1 MASKGL
7 TVEVNGIEK
16 VEAEL
21 AKKFSKEALDE
32 ITDKALI
39 AGAQVI
45 KAELRKNFELFKD
58 TGASRDE
65 ITISKP
71 MILNGVKS
79 IIIYWSGPKNRWHII
94 HMNEFG
100 TVKNP
105 NPRGKGAI
113 ERSIKSGKKEYLRV
127 VAAEIGRSI

>member
-21 AKKFSKEALDE
+21 AKKFSKESLDK
-32 ITDKALI
+32 ITDRALI

-94 HMNEFG
+94 HMKEFG

>member
-21 AKKFSKEALDE
+21 AKKFSKEALDK
-32 ITDKALI
+32 ITDRALI

>member
-1 MASKGL
+1 MASQSL

-21 AKKFSKEALDE
+21 AKKFSKEALDK

-113 ERSIKSGKKEYLRV
+113 ERSLKSGKKEYLRV

>member
-1 MASKGL
+1 MASQGL
-7 TVEVNGIEK
+7 TIEVNGIEK

-39 AGAQVI
+39 AGARVI

-79 IIIYWSGPKNRWHII
+79 ILIYWSGPKNRWHII

>member
-1 MASKGL
+1 MASQGL
-7 TVEVNGIEK
+7 TIEVNGIEK

-79 IIIYWSGPKNRWHII
+79 ILIYWSGPKNRWHII

-113 ERSIKSGKKEYLRV
+113 ERSLKSGKKEYLRV

>member
-21 AKKFSKEALDE
+21 AKKFSKEALDK
-32 ITDKALI
+32 ITDRALI

-113 ERSIKSGKKEYLRV
+113 ERPIKSGKKEYLRV

>member
-7 TVEVNGIEK
+7 TVEVKGIEK
-16 VEAEL
+16 VVAEL
-21 AKKFSKEALDE
+21 NRKFSKEALDK

-39 AGAQVI
+39 AGARVI
-45 KAELRKNFELFKD
+45 KDELRKNFELFKD

-71 MILNGVKS
+71 MIINGTKS
-79 IIIYWSGPKNRWHII
+79 ILIYWSGPKNRWHII

-113 ERSIKSGKKEYLRV
+113 ERSDRKSTV
-127 VAAEIGRSI
+127 

>member
-1 MASKGL
+1 MAGQGL

-21 AKKFSKEALDE
+21 AKKFSKEALDK
-32 ITDKALI
+32 ITDRALI

-113 ERSIKSGKKEYLRV
+113 ERSIKSGKKEYLKV
-127 VAAEIGRSI
+127 VADEIGRSI

>member
-1 MASKGL
+1 MASQGL

-39 AGAQVI
+39 AGARVI

-79 IIIYWSGPKNRWHII
+79 ILIYWSGPKNRWHII

>member
-1 MASKGL
+1 MSSQGL

-21 AKKFSKEALDE
+21 AKKFSKEALDK

-39 AGAQVI
+39 AGARVI

-79 IIIYWSGPKNRWHII
+79 ILIYWSGPKNRWHII

-127 VAAEIGRSI
+127 VAEEIGRSI

>member
-1 MASKGL
+1 MASQGL

-21 AKKFSKEALDE
+21 AKKFSKEALDK

-39 AGAQVI
+39 AGARVI
-45 KAELRKNFELFKD
+45 KSELRKNFELFKD

-79 IIIYWSGPKNRWHII
+79 ILIYWSGPKNRWHII

>member
-32 ITDKALI
+32 ITDRALI

-65 ITISKP
+65 ITISKT

>member
-1 MASKGL
+1 MASQGL
-7 TVEVNGIEK
+7 QVEVNGVEK

-21 AKKFSKEALDE
+21 NKKFSKEALDK

-39 AGAQVI
+39 AGARVI
-45 KAELRKNFELFKD
+45 KRELQKNFELFKD

-71 MILNGVKS
+71 MILNGTKS
-79 IIIYWSGPKNRWHII
+79 ILIYWSGPKNRWHII

-127 VAAEIGRSI
+127 VADEIGRSI

>member
-1 MASKGL
+1 MASQGL

-21 AKKFSKEALDE
+21 AKKFSKEALDK

-39 AGAQVI
+39 AGARVI

-79 IIIYWSGPKNRWHII
+79 ILIYWSGPKNRWHII

>member
-7 TVEVNGIEK
+7 TVEVKGIEK
-16 VEAEL
+16 VVAEL
-21 AKKFSKEALDE
+21 NRKFSKEALDK

-39 AGAQVI
+39 AGARVI
-45 KAELRKNFELFKD
+45 KDELRKNFELFKD

-71 MILNGVKS
+71 MILNGTKS
-79 IIIYWSGPKNRWHII
+79 ILIYWSGPKNRWHII

-127 VAAEIGRSI
+127 VADEIGRSI